1 MNPNTI
7 KLAVTAA
14 AAAAAAR
21 FAPKSARKMTPEK
34 LRADLDHLKNIAIKQ
49 NERLIQENTKQS
61 ETINSMLDQ
70 VRFLVTMLEKYNVPL
85 DEFDKIALTNL
96 FNK

>member
-7 KLAVTAA
+7 KLAIAVTAA
-14 AAAAAAR
+14 AASAR
-21 FAPKSARKMTPEK
+21 FAPKSAQKTTPEK
-34 LRADLDHLKNIAIKQ
+34 LRADLDHLNNIAIKQ

-96 FNK
+96 FTK